1 MDDRR
6 LAFLLDERVLRVE
19 GDDAR
24 TWLQGQITSDIHRE
38 APGTSTY
45 GLVLVGTGQV
55 LADVWVLDLGDT
67 FLVRSASA
75 VFDELVA
82 RLDRYVVMEDV
93 ELEPTSLS
101 VVHVV
106 GDGLELG
113 DGATVTDR
121 VGRPGVDLLVED
133 ASATLAELEAAGFER
148 GDEATFEALRIAA
161 ARPRLGRDF
170 GLNTLPQE
178 AGLVGAVSFT
188 KGCYFGQ
195 EPVVMLR
202 DRGKPPKRLVHV
214 VLEAEASPGI
224 AVTREGAEVGTL
236 TSVAGT
242 EGLALVKRR
251 ALEAGDLRIAGVEP
265 RAIRVIE

>member
-113 DGATVTDR
+113 DSATVTDR
-121 VGRPGVDLLVED
+121 VGRR
-133 ASATLAELEAAGFER
+133 ASICSSRTRAR
-148 GDEATFEALRIAA
+148 RWRSWKRRVSNEATKPRSKRCVSRRHVRVWAA
-161 ARPRLGRDF
+161 ISA
-170 GLNTLPQE
+170 
-178 AGLVGAVSFT
+178 
-188 KGCYFGQ
+188 
-195 EPVVMLR
+195 
-202 DRGKPPKRLVHV
+202 
-214 VLEAEASPGI
+214 
-224 AVTREGAEVGTL
+224 
-236 TSVAGT
+236 
-242 EGLALVKRR
+242 
-251 ALEAGDLRIAGVEP
+251 
-265 RAIRVIE
+265 

>member
-101 VVHVV
+101 VVHV
-106 GDGLELG
+106 LG
-113 DGATVTDR
+113 DVGERGDATATDR
-121 VGRPGVDLLVED
+121 LGRPGFDLLVED
-133 ASATLAELEAAGFER
+133 ANATMDSLEGAGFER

-214 VLEAEASPGI
+214 VLDATASPGT